1 METVVEDKEVRTGS
15 ALVRATFPW
24 SKVEDTSR
32 SWRLLLEAYVVVFA
46 ATLTAAF
53 SPWLAVRCVASVV
66 AGLVWVR
73 LFIFFHDYMH
83 GAILRKSRWSAWAM
97 YPVGFVT
104 LNPPSVWKET
114 HNYHHQ
120 NNAKMLGAAIGSYPV
135 VTTRI
140 WRHMKSSQKR
150 WYVFARHP
158 LTMLFAYFTVFIGGM
173 CLSAFLR
180 QPRVHWQGPVAIASH
195 FAGLGA
201 LTWFFG
207 WDTAF
212 FALFVPVYLSNVF
225 GAYLFYAQHNF
236 PDVKLRDRREW
247 DYNFAAL
254 QSSSMMRMGPVMHWF
269 TGNIGYHHV
278 HHLNHKIP
286 FYLLPTVMDEV
297 PELQNPGLT
306 SLWPSDIYAALRLKL
321 WDSSK
326 KRMVSWSEAGLS

>member
-1 METVVEDKEVRTGS
+1 VEENVHRTGS

-24 SKVEDTSR
+24 SKVEDLKH
-32 SWRLLLEAYVVVFA
+32 SWRLLGQAYAAVLL
-46 ATLTAAF
+46 ATLIAGFA
-53 SPWLAVRCVASVV
+53 PWIPLRLVASLV
-66 AGLVWVR
+66 AGLIWVR

-83 GAILRKSRWSAWAM
+83 GAILRKTRLGAWLM

-104 LNPPSVWKET
+104 LNPPSVWNET

-140 WRHMKSSQKR
+140 WRHMKPSQKR
-150 WYVFARHP
+150 WYAFARHP
-158 LTMLFAYFTVFIGGM
+158 LTMVFAYFTVFMGGM
-173 CLSAFLR
+173 CMSAFIR
-180 QPRVHWQGPVAIASH
+180 QPRQHWQGPMAI
-195 FAGLGA
+195 GLHVLGLVL
-201 LTWFFG
+201 LTRFFG
-207 WDTAF
+207 WDVAF
-212 FALFVPVYLSNVF
+212 LVLFLPVYLSNML

-236 PDVKLRDRREW
+236 PDVVLQDRRDW

-254 QSSSMMRMGPVMHWF
+254 QSSSMMEMGPVMHWF

-286 FYLLPTVMDEV
+286 FYLLPTVMAEL
-297 PELQNPGLT
+297 PELQDPGRT
-306 SLWPSDIYAALRLKL
+306 SLWPSDVVAALRLKL

-326 KRMVSWSEAGLS
+326 KRMVGWSEARI